1 MVVMA
6 IMIMLGI
13 MFLLGIGTLIG
24 GIIVAAIKR
33 KQNLRKRFA
42 VIAIVLIV
50 VGIFLLTPPVYTGI
64 FVWNENKEDLQNGG
78 WKEWMT
84 EKTYL
89 DMDDVVKTKEEEING
104 RKHVIFEYNG
114 DTWVQV
120 LPVGISEKLTEDMMM
135 DHHISNLRDDDAV
148 LNIREKRS
156 WSEILLRVNAQT
168 TVYRITNKSG
178 KEIMGTQSDIYCK
191 KEDLADIEQYYSN
204 FDHYSFFVEG
214 LRDLD
219 AEDGER
225 IGIDPKQ
232 MNALKKL
239 DWKEGTL
246 SEENTYTSCAWK
258 SKDHVFWGTVQ
269 FVRQKEGVF
278 ICSYSD
284 KKGEWYARL
293 SKESEEYFETLF
305 QDYWKEKDW
314 IDSIDSEERQ
324 ISVEEMFQLSD
335 EEMVDAMGSHLSE
348 KADDGDRIDLLNKE
362 ERIVYDLWI
371 MMCET
376 GSDGFQ
382 GYLYYYGDRFE
393 ETRKEATALKMP
405 IVAKVL
411 QEVEEKFPN
420 QTVPKDEEKR
430 REILDESDIEFEEQD
445 ESIYDGGEAEIID
458 TLAEYIRSNK
468 DHFS

>member
-13 MFLLGIGTLIG
+13 MFLLGMGTLIA
-24 GIIVAAIKR
+24 GIIVAAVKR

-89 DMDDVVKTKEEEING
+89 DMENVVKTNEEEING
-104 RKHVIFEYNG
+104 HKRVTFEYEG

-120 LPVGISEKLTEDMMM
+120 LPVGIYGKALEDMETEYTPG
-135 DHHISNLRDDDAV
+135 DLRDEDAV

-156 WSEILLRVNAQT
+156 WTEILLRINAQT
-168 TVYRITNKSG
+168 TVYRLKGKSG
-178 KEIMGTQSDIYCK
+178 KEIMGTLSDVYCK
-191 KEDLADIEQYYSN
+191 KEDLDDVEQYYSN

-219 AEDGER
+219 AEEGER

-232 MNALKKL
+232 MNDLKKL
-239 DWKEGTL
+239 NWKEGAL
-246 SEENTYTSCAWK
+246 SEEDTYASCAWK
-258 SKDHVFWGTVQ
+258 SKDHIFWGKVR
-269 FVRQKEGVF
+269 FVRQKEGIY
-278 ICSYSD
+278 ICTDSAEQGS
-284 KKGEWYARL
+284 WYARL
-293 SKESEEYFETLF
+293 SDKSAEYYETLFKDYWKDSDWMDSVESEE
-305 QDYWKEKDW
+305 K
-314 IDSIDSEERQ
+314 Q

-468 DHFS
+468 AHFS